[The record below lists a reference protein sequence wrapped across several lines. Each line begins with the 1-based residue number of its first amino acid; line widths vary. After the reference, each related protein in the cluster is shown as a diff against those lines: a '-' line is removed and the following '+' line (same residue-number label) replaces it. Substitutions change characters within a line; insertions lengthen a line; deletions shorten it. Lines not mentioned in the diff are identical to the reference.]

1 MNHGEGHPIM
11 HACLQVPRDE
21 RDAMAGQIVRFDKA
35 MACLA
40 GDLSEG
46 EVAPAIKEAANALSN
61 LYEFGKTSWC
71 NCRVASWYHRSLVE
85 LQRYAVKHLGEKVG
99 VERVPVNWTPLT

>member
-1 MNHGEGHPIM
+1 MNHGEGHPCE
-11 HACLQVPRDE
+11 HATLQCERDE
-21 RDAMAGQIVRFDKA
+21 KLAVRGQIAWLDQSMTR
-35 MACLA
+35 LA
-40 GDLSEG
+40 GDLPQADVEPTI
-46 EVAPAIKEAANALSN
+46 AAAARAISN
-61 LYEFGKTSWC
+61 LYETTKTSWC